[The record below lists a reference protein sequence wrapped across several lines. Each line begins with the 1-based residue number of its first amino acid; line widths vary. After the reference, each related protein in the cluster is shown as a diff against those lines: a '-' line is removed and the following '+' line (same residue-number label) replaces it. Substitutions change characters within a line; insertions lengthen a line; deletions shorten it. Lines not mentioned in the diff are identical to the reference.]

1 MSRTGRTNQVLYF
14 ARLSLDKVEQAESLQ
29 DKQMMEETTL
39 YHLHTAFI
47 SLVSEILAQYNLE
60 PFVSLD
66 ELFARPSLPAELYE
80 LQLAKLDSKSWL
92 YNLLKQKQ
100 RMITDGLKDN
110 NVNSGLISSQSDYS
124 SLFRN
129 YLKEIENLA
138 QRIRV
143 LYQEN

>member
-29 DKQMMEETTL
+29 DKQMMEETAL

-47 SLVSEILAQYNLE
+47 SLVSEVLAQYNLE
-60 PFVSLD
+60 PFVSID
-66 ELFARPSLPAELYE
+66 ELFSRSDLPAELHE

-100 RMITDGLKDN
+100 RMIIDGLKDN
-110 NVNSGLISSQSDYS
+110 NVNSGLISSQSDYT

-143 LYQEN
+143 LYQWN